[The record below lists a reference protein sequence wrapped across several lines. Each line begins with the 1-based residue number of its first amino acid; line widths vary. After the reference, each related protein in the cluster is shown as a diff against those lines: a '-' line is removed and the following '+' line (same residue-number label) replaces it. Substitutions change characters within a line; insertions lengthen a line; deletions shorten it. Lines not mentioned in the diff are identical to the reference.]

1 MIAPLKQTDY
11 ARVKQ
16 LFQDIFDMS
25 EESYFMKAWSKR
37 NLVAS
42 VGVWHHDTLLAVAIV
57 TSRFEGVYRLEYV
70 FTHPSR
76 KGEGIGSRL
85 LQHVLDQCPNIHLT
99 SVEDPRIHAWYIKK
113 GFRQTSNYIF
123 TRHSHN
129 LREHPVT

>member
-11 ARVKQ
+11 AVTRQ

-25 EESYFMKAWSKR
+25 EEPYFMAAWSAR
-37 NLVAS
+37 NPAAS
-42 VGVWHHDTLLAVAIV
+42 VGVWHQDTLLAAAIV
-57 TSRFEGVYRLEYV
+57 TSRFKEVYRLEYI

-85 LQHVLDQCPNIHLT
+85 LQHVLDHCPHIHLT

-123 TRHSHN
+123 TRHSHW
-129 LREHPVT
+129 LRSCA

>member
-1 MIAPLKQTDY
+1 MITPLKQTDY
-11 ARVKQ
+11 VLVKR

-25 EESYFMKAWSKR
+25 EEPYFIAAWSAR
-37 NLVAS
+37 NPDAS
-42 VGVWHHDTLLAVAIV
+42 VGVWHEDTLLAAAIV
-57 TSRFEGVYRLEYV
+57 TSRFEGAYRLEYI

-85 LQHVLDQCPNIHLT
+85 LQHVLDHCPHIHLT

-129 LREHPVT
+129 LRSST